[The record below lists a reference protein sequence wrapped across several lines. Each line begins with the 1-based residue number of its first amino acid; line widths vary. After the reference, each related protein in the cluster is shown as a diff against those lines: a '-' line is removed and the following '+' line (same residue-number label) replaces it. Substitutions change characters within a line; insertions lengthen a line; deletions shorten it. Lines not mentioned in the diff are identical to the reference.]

1 MIRLRLW
8 RHSSPERKPILT
20 RPAMLR
26 LRPRVGTHRHLRI
39 YDQMATSVNNTHLA
53 QILVPAQSTG
63 TTVPRHQRLNLMA
76 STTTRAH
83 ERRLHLSLQCGR
95 PCMRLQQ
102 GEDPSRRCPVHHQ
115 ITARRYPH
123 RRPAMFQRRPLL
135 ATTAGTHN
143 TLENTSAP
151 NVDPV
156 SFRFVL
162 LSSLQ
167 VCCLS
172 SSMLHQQSSF
182 AV

>member
-1 MIRLRLW
+1 
-8 RHSSPERKPILT
+8 
-20 RPAMLR
+20 MLR
-26 LRPRVGTHRHLRI
+26 LQPRVDTPRHLRI

-63 TTVPRHQRLNLMA
+63 TTVPRHQQLNLMA
-76 STTTRAH
+76 STTIRAH

-115 ITARRYPH
+115 ITAHRYPH

-143 TLENTSAP
+143 TLENSLAP
-151 NVDPV
+151 NVNPAL
-156 SFRFVL
+156 FCFV
-162 LSSLQ
+162 
-167 VCCLS
+167 
-172 SSMLHQQSSF
+172 SSF
-182 AV
+182 FHHSKYVVSPHLCCINNLQSPYNHNSSTSTIPLAFG